1 MADDDFND
9 DDFKVEEV
17 PTPVSTRKPFERH
30 LYDKY
35 DNPAKA
41 KLIELLTLRG
51 HKIKSVAE
59 NYYADVVSE
68 KDGHIVYSEAEV
80 KTAWVSDWPTTWE
93 EIRIPER
100 KRRLLARY
108 NNKVNFYIF
117 NNDLSQ
123 CWLIKGSQ
131 LDESNLRQAFGRNIR
146 EGELFFHIRYK
157 DAQLITL

>member
-1 MADDDFND
+1 MADDD
-9 DDFKVEEV
+9 DDFNVVEV
-17 PTPVSTRKPFERH
+17 LTPVSTRKPFEQH

-41 KLIELLTLRG
+41 KLIELLISRG
-51 HKIKSVAE
+51 HNIKRVAE

-68 KDGHIVYSEAEV
+68 KDGIVYHSEAEV
-80 KTAWVSDWPTTWE
+80 KTGWEDAWPTTWE

-100 KRRLLARY
+100 KRSLLARY

-146 EGELFFHIRYK
+146 EGEKFFHIRYK